1 MRVPAVTWTGNES
14 CSLLLRVA
22 HLFSSFVV
30 NTELLRYRLQR
41 GIELHERMF
50 DSSMGVMAGITAI
63 ALGHGLGGLAIRV
76 KAIVGPLIRV
86 AARILDF
93 DRQTHQVRLKMT
105 RLVDRAFALRIPFID
120 HKGGLIRPLA
130 TVEKLLV
137 GPALYEDVSEHLV
150 AAWTGAIV
158 HAVPGGKKHPVAVA
172 GGAEE
177 VALGI
182 VLRLGRF
189 FFRRCRQKCEAES
202 EDQRSGESEFHD
214 SLQQAFK
221 MA

>member
-1 MRVPAVTWTGNES
+1 
-14 CSLLLRVA
+14 
-22 HLFSSFVV
+22 
-30 NTELLRYRLQR
+30 
-41 GIELHERMF
+41 
-50 DSSMGVMAGITAI
+50 
-63 ALGHGLGGLAIRV
+63 
-76 KAIVGPLIRV
+76 
-86 AARILDF
+86 
-93 DRQTHQVRLKMT
+93 MT
-105 RLVDRAFALRIPFID
+105 RLVDRTFALRIPFID
-120 HKGGLIRPLA
+120 HKGGLIWPLA

-158 HAVPGGKKHPVAVA
+158 HAVPGGKKHPVAVV

-189 FFRRCRQKCEAES
+189 FFRRGRQPCEAES
-202 EDQRSGESEFHD
+202 EDQRSSESEFHD
-214 SLQQAFK
+214 SLQPTIK